1 MKHVK
6 MLSISEI
13 EQLNIE
19 EFARDQ
25 FKNCR
30 SMNSFFLYRR
40 EYTKRAIA
48 NGMNSRMT
56 NISKQASESWKNES
70 PQIKKAYAKVSKRID
85 ELLQRRN
92 RNARTFQIVYDP
104 NMNRVQQIAQTS
116 EAIHNQHVP
125 LMQYHSNFYY
135 PLPQHN
141 EFSFSPSE
149 EYNALLHWYYGCNF
163 FYYAGF

>member
-1 MKHVK
+1 MQQVK

-19 EFARDQ
+19 EFANQ
-25 FKNCR
+25 FRNGR

-48 NGMNSRMT
+48 NGMKSRMT
-56 NISKQASESWKNES
+56 NVSRLASESWKNET

-85 ELLQRRN
+85 ELLQKRRQN
-92 RNARTFQIVYDP
+92 TRTFQIVYDV
-104 NMNRVQQIAQTS
+104 NMNRVQQIAQRP
-116 EAIHNQHVP
+116 EAIHNQYVP
-125 LMQYHSNFYY
+125 LMQYTSNFYY

-141 EFSFSPSE
+141 EYSYSSSE
-149 EYNALLHWYYGCNF
+149 EEVAFHFWMSAC
-163 FYYAGF
+163 GF